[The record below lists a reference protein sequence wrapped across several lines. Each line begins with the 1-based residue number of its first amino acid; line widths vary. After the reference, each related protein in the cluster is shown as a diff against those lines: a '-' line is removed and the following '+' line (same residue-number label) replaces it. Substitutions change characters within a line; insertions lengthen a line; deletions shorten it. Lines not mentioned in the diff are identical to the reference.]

1 MICTEQDPHLT
12 AAKKTRSLR
21 PYSHPS
27 PSLCCA
33 CGLCIML
40 AGINITLVGAF
51 GFAKLLPANNPPI
64 IIGPLLLL
72 VALSF
77 FGVCCMFSRQPSAS
91 SSHANGRPDHWG
103 LMRMGG
109 AAFEMETSE
118 PTLQD
123 TTAIQLSPTNT
134 LCSSHHSSSTHLPAV
149 MLHPLEIGNLPNGSH
164 SSCQL
169 SPREDMI
176 LLSSYEI
183 QNLGSSTRY

>member
-1 MICTEQDPHLT
+1 MCSEQDPHL
-12 AAKKTRSLR
+12 AAVKKKRSLR

-27 PSLCCA
+27 PALCCT

-51 GFAKLLPANNPPI
+51 GFANMLPANNPPI

-77 FGVCCMFSRQPSAS
+77 FGVCCMFSRQPSAP
-91 SSHANGRPDHWG
+91 SSHANVRPDHWG
-103 LMRMGG
+103 LIRMGG
-109 AAFEMETSE
+109 TAFEMETSE

-123 TTAIQLSPTNT
+123 TTAIQLSPTNS
-134 LCSSHHSSSTHLPAV
+134 LCSFHHCSSTHLPAV
-149 MLHPLEIGNLPNGSH
+149 MLHPSEIGNLPNRSH

-169 SPREDMI
+169 SPREDNMI
-176 LLSSYEI
+176 PLSSYEI
-183 QNLGSSTRY
+183 HNPGSSM